1 MNRRNSMM
9 LGSAAALAVVGGTM
23 AVAAGVSADTG
34 AKESNLTDRAWAQ
47 IAQAPADCVV
57 PRLRA
62 EWKAAGE
69 PTVEGWAE
77 NVTDAEAAAAY
88 ACIKPELAQNFAK
101 SDEAGA
107 KEYQGWTMVNTVAYG
122 SSTHGGRFVNNFAN
136 PTGKAYGKFEEAGV
150 LPKGS
155 ILAKDSFGIDK
166 TGAVKA
172 GPLFTMIKMD
182 KGFNAES
189 RDWRYALIFPN
200 GELMGAT
207 GGKNSDGL
215 GFCIACH
222 AAAEANDAMFFLPE
236 EYRVK

>member
-1 MNRRNSMM
+1 MNRRISVM
-9 LGSAAALAVVGGTM
+9 LSAAATLAVVGGTV
-23 AVAAGVSADTG
+23 AVAAGVSSATNP
-34 AKESNLTDRAWAQ
+34 KTTNLTDQAWAQ
-47 IAQAPADCVV
+47 IAQAPADCTV
-57 PRLRA
+57 PRIRA

-69 PTVEGWAE
+69 PKVEGWAE
-77 NVTDAEAAAAY
+77 NVTDDEAAAAY

-107 KEYQGWTMVNTVAYG
+107 NEYQAWAKVNTVAYG

-150 LPKGS
+150 LPKGT
-155 ILAKDSFGIDK
+155 ILAKDSFGVDK
-166 TGAVKA
+166 TGSVKA

-222 AAAEANDAMFFLPE
+222 AAAEANDALFFLPE